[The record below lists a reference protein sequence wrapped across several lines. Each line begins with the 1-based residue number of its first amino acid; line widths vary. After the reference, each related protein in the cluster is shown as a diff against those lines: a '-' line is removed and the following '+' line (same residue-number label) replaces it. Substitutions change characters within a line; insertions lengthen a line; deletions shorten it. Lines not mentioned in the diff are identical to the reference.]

1 MNNVKSLIQKEEY
14 ISLAINKYI
23 LQTGKIPKKSDD
35 TLDWEKLE
43 VEDYLGVNFN
53 KTNPVTL
60 KDIVIT
66 FDEKNSAF
74 IKGAI
79 EKEADYKEE
88 YNYLYNFYTNKVF
101 RVNTIPPKN
110 ITKTELVKG
119 SLVLYNSLQK
129 EIATVLTKGETSIF
143 LPSQT
148 CNSAQYFYELKNEK
162 LIYKYCK
169 TAGNSIEVYQKAPVY
184 LDNLDDLAYIKV
196 GIGEKAY
203 VKDGNSWYEYYYEG
217 NSTWIPSG
225 TGRTTGQVND
235 EISIGDRILSY
246 IPDAKD
252 LLLRRDG
259 GCMLANG
266 DIFCWGNNKY
276 KKAGIASYGQLDTS
290 LTPDYVNTPVMLK
303 VQIENID
310 TGTEILD
317 LKTKNWYNNPYR
329 IKFEKMAMN
338 SSGVCAISPLFNYF
352 EGTQKKFGG
361 DLYCNG
367 QITQLYFENISS
379 TVSETSILSKN
390 KFFAWGKSDQI
401 DDSSKLIKISDDGGP
416 IVKDGSGNELMITRD
431 EIYLIDIVMVEDT
444 IAVLSDEGK
453 IYTIGRN
460 YKGGLGIGS
469 NDKFIVQLTPEEVK
483 SNGVIFK
490 KIFALRDIAMFGA
503 IDSNNYFY
511 IWGER
516 PNGTVYYEPTLVSSS
531 LKFNPDGIFTN
542 SKDFLLKGVDNS
554 FYRTVGNKELTKVE
568 SIPSGAIS
576 ASIYDD
582 NSQELYVYINESM
595 QLFGS
600 NNYLTCKTTSGTN
613 CTTTDSKVFS
623 TALDELNSFSNNF
636 NGKDYANFSN
646 VSIYQLDTVK
656 YEIFED
662 FEDGKSTD
670 WDGSSINKSSGKI
683 RVTSVNDDGTDEIP
697 VTKFLGNFNIEEV
710 EYGSQ
715 PATNYTNRPSYIEK
729 TFSIGSS
736 YANNEVELEFDF
748 YEIDTWDFE
757 RFTVTLNDVVF
768 VEDNFI
774 HDNHP
779 YLSDVNDTGES
790 LQKVGSSGSYNNDN
804 DEKYHYKIR
813 TKLDSAGKL
822 KVRFSTRGLKNTD
835 YGYNGW
841 SFAQS
846 RGDESWG
853 IDNVHV
859 KVKETSKTFV
869 CAMTGI
875 GSQSQMYCWGNVGR
889 SIPILST
896 SLYDVSKINT
906 INKLFISQ
914 ENDKTSQMA
923 FDNFDNNGNLF
934 LKYPTYIGGF
944 DYAFYFK

>member
-1 MNNVKSLIQKEEY
+1 
-14 ISLAINKYI
+14 
-23 LQTGKIPKKSDD
+23 
-35 TLDWEKLE
+35 
-43 VEDYLGVNFN
+43 
-53 KTNPVTL
+53 
-60 KDIVIT
+60 
-66 FDEKNSAF
+66 
-74 IKGAI
+74 
-79 EKEADYKEE
+79 
-88 YNYLYNFYTNKVF
+88 
-101 RVNTIPPKN
+101 
-110 ITKTELVKG
+110 
-119 SLVLYNSLQK
+119 
-129 EIATVLTKGETSIF
+129 
-143 LPSQT
+143 
-148 CNSAQYFYELKNEK
+148 
-162 LIYKYCK
+162 
-169 TAGNSIEVYQKAPVY
+169 
-184 LDNLDDLAYIKV
+184 
-196 GIGEKAY
+196 
-203 VKDGNSWYEYYYEG
+203 
-217 NSTWIPSG
+217 
-225 TGRTTGQVND
+225 
-235 EISIGDRILSY
+235 
-246 IPDAKD
+246 
-252 LLLRRDG
+252 
-259 GCMLANG
+259 
-266 DIFCWGNNKY
+266 
-276 KKAGIASYGQLDTS
+276 
-290 LTPDYVNTPVMLK
+290 
-303 VQIENID
+303 
-310 TGTEILD
+310 
-317 LKTKNWYNNPYR
+317 
-329 IKFEKMAMN
+329 
-338 SSGVCAISPLFNYF
+338 
-352 EGTQKKFGG
+352 
-361 DLYCNG
+361 
-367 QITQLYFENISS
+367 
-379 TVSETSILSKN
+379 
-390 KFFAWGKSDQI
+390 
-401 DDSSKLIKISDDGGP
+401 
-416 IVKDGSGNELMITRD
+416 
-431 EIYLIDIVMVEDT
+431 
-444 IAVLSDEGK
+444 
-453 IYTIGRN
+453 
-460 YKGGLGIGS
+460 
-469 NDKFIVQLTPEEVK
+469 
-483 SNGVIFK
+483 
-490 KIFALRDIAMFGA
+490 
-503 IDSNNYFY
+503 
-511 IWGER
+511 
-516 PNGTVYYEPTLVSSS
+516 
-531 LKFNPDGIFTN
+531 
-542 SKDFLLKGVDNS
+542 
-554 FYRTVGNKELTKVE
+554 
-568 SIPSGAIS
+568 
-576 ASIYDD
+576 
-582 NSQELYVYINESM
+582 M